1 MHRALRTPGQAQ
13 TVALRVLSSSAK
25 TKTTPSGEGGAASA
39 TVGGEDAVRQRR
51 DLVVTLVEVG
61 LTGAD
66 GSMVAAAARALPARP
81 CDLAAILSGLGPT
94 SAGTA
99 TSSKVSIWRI
109 LSTLYNPAVFLGV
122 QGQQAHLTARV
133 MSCLYNIV
141 FYFYPQRSSLPL
153 GVAISH
159 PQPSL
164 PYGSARSI
172 V

>member
-25 TKTTPSGEGGAASA
+25 TKTTPSGEGDAASA

-81 CDLAAILSGLGPT
+81 CDLAAILSGLGPR
-94 SAGTA
+94 SAWTA
-99 TSSKVSIWRI
+99 TSSKVNNWRI

-122 QGQQAHLTARV
+122 EGQQAHLTARV
-133 MSCLYNIV
+133 MSC
-141 FYFYPQRSSLPL
+141 
-153 GVAISH
+153 
-159 PQPSL
+159 
-164 PYGSARSI
+164 
-172 V
+172 